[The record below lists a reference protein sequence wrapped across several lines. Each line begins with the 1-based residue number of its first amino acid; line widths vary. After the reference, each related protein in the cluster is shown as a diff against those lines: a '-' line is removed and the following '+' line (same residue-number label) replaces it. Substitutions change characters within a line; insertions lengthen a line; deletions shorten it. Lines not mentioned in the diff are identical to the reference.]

1 MEKPKQI
8 IVVNIKPKIP
18 IEIARY
24 NIKKVLKL
32 LENESYV
39 VTVIEKECSHPEG
52 CKHVKTKFIC
62 TKKGNCDKK

>member
-1 MEKPKQI
+1 MKEPKQV
-8 IVVNIKPKIP
+8 IVVSIKPEIS

-39 VTVIEKECSHPEG
+39 VTVIEKECLHPEG
-52 CKHVKTKFIC
+52 CEHVRTKFIC
-62 TKKGNCDKK
+62 TKKGNCDK